1 VGWQDRYQAV
11 PRHPR
16 ILVVDDEPLIRELVT
31 DALSEMGFDV
41 QSAASGVQAL
51 DLLRRW
57 LPQAIVLDLM
67 MPRMDGV
74 GFSEALSR
82 EPRLAS
88 IPVLL
93 VTAAHAPEDAAQRM
107 RARAVLRKPF
117 EIDDLLDLVIELAG
131 EPSPRGRPQDLY
143 AGELR

>member
-1 VGWQDRYQAV
+1 M

-16 ILVVDDEPLIRELVT
+16 ILVVDDEPLIRELVA
-31 DALSEMGFDV
+31 DALSETGFDV
-41 QSAASGVQAL
+41 HSAASGVQAL

-67 MPRMDGV
+67 MPQMDGF
-74 GFSEALSR
+74 GEALR
-82 EPRLAS
+82 RDPRLAS

-93 VTAAHAPEDAAQRM
+93 VTAAHAPHDAAQRM
-107 RARAVLRKPF
+107 RARAVLPKPF

-131 EPSPRGRPQDLY
+131 EPSPRGRPHDLY
-143 AGELR
+143 AGEAR

>member
-1 VGWQDRYQAV
+1 V

-16 ILVVDDEPLIRELVT
+16 ILVVDDEPLIRELVA
-31 DALSEMGFDV
+31 DALSETGFDV
-41 QSAASGVQAL
+41 HSAASGLQAL

-57 LPQAIVLDLM
+57 LPHAIVLDLM
-67 MPRMDGV
+67 MPQMDGL
-74 GFSEALSR
+74 GFSEALGR

-93 VTAAHAPEDAAQRM
+93 VTAGHAPHDAAHRTH
-107 RARAVLRKPF
+107 ARAVLSKPF

-143 AGELR
+143 AGEVR